1 MAHDTIKRPDCELA
15 HSFQTATCG
24 DPDCGLHLV
33 AYRRN
38 ETPICEI
45 VIGRDSLR
53 GLLRHIHDE
62 GLDL

>member
-1 MAHDTIKRPDCELA
+1 MAHERTNRPDCEQA

-24 DPDCGLHLV
+24 DPGCGLHLV

-45 VIGRDSLR
+45 VIGRKALH
-53 GLLRHIHDE
+53 GMLQLIHDQ